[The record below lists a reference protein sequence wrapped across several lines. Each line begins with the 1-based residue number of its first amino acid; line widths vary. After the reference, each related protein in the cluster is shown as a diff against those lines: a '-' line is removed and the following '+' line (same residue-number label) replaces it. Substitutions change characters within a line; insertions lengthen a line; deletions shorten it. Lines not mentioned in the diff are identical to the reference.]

1 MLLSPAILQFN
12 LTSVGSIAI
21 LTGVV
26 LCLVAGT
33 EFTMTAVAPTWKA
46 AHALLGIVFLAGGV
60 TAFGWPGATFV
71 VLARLFALVSDSLR
85 DLRDRRLVGEPVG
98 AVVAAVA
105 RRGSRR
111 SQSPSGPCSR
121 SLGLRRCSCSG
132 SGSAALMRGVTQVFL
147 AFEWR
152 HVHKEAERAS
162 TPR

>member
-60 TAFGWPGATFV
+60 TAFGSPGATFV
-71 VLARLFALVSDSLR
+71 VLAL
-85 DLRDRRLVGEPVG
+85 GEPAG
-98 AVVAAVA
+98 AVLAAVA

-111 SQSPSGPCSR
+111 SQSPFGPCSR

-162 TPR
+162 STPRQREHVDAMQSTFALAS

>member
-1 MLLSPAILQFN
+1 MLLSLAILQFN

-60 TAFGWPGATFV
+60 TAFGWTGATFV
-71 VLARLFALVSDSLR
+71 VLALA
-85 DLRDRRLVGEPVG
+85 EPAG

-132 SGSAALMRGVTQVFL
+132 SGSA
-147 AFEWR
+147 
-152 HVHKEAERAS
+152 
-162 TPR
+162 P